1 MSLCDFWQLFTCQGI
16 LDHGS
21 ELQVC
26 EVGMRD
32 TEFVVHPAKEAAKD
46 NFLGAKVTPQRSR
59 STEEGSERSRIASG
73 PRETALHAASRC
85 GLREVVKALLEGKA
99 NPLQRN
105 AQGDLPH
112 AVAQRAGRPECAELL
127 KVLAPQESASGPV
140 ELLDEEEAE
149 QAKLSRW
156 GGVCIETRTRPVF
169 SQIARAR
176 EKRRE
181 KKSRQREKRAGT
193 PDQEKSEKAGK
204 SYVEK
209 ELTGE
214 ALQKR
219 VTELRREKARTA
231 QKAKHLARRAEEETA
246 KEQQCSS
253 QLQELRRRSQELKS
267 MFQQKKAE
275 AEKAE
280 AAARVAEEKVNAL
293 VHQRSEIHE
302 EVAQQK
308 QELQAMK
315 HTVLMRLAT
324 LLCMVTPCS
333 AAPYAK
339 MPLLMPSA
347 RFELRDGHS
356 MPVVGLGVYMSK
368 PGKETYDAVKWALE
382 AGYRMIDTAAIYQNE
397 DSVGEAIAD
406 SGVPRNDIFLTTKLW
421 DADHGY
427 DAAEAFAMTF
437 YDIDQGF
444 SNTGIEEVTIQG
456 DWTVAIHSPHF
467 RRIQFRSTLAGMAM
481 DSPTDARILTED
493 QFHKAVTIRFNEVDA
508 FQVSL
513 GVLSTG
519 AHHRFFEFLGEASLL
534 CAHLPEG
541 GPAPAPPGLIPK
553 RPFETVALT
562 HEQWVFEGWEV
573 KEEDPV
579 VIGDAVLHG
588 KHVVGADELRH
599 DQTLRCTAKGTV
611 RKVLPSLG
619 RDTRNVD
626 VGETLLPD
634 LGVAII
640 AFPIVRPPGLVERP
654 QKYDF
659 FVVTERTYRFNLFQV
674 HPGEH
679 VVMGQAL
686 FDGKPVI
693 GAPGTTRSRSR
704 LARLLSH
711 PRFMEKGQIIE
722 MGVGVARI
730 TVEVTTTSYNASAA
744 QIQGS
749 EDCRLFLSK
758 GPAATLHPDHRSTS
772 SSSTGGGLCVDI

>member
-1 MSLCDFWQLFTCQGI
+1 MAFARLFEHPAGTTAAREIVREDENTLLVQGFRRNAESPESLRCRGLLPCRPWAMVSMAGVLLLGVLWRSHRSGDFQVFTFQDWEEELPKCEDFPKLDFLWVAHSN
-16 LDHGS
+16 LDHKGPDM
-21 ELQVC
+21 
-26 EVGMRD
+26 G
-32 TEFVVHPAKEAAKD
+32 
-46 NFLGAKVTPQRSR
+46 
-59 STEEGSERSRIASG
+59 EEGLVYRVRNYKGEHMEMVFNAVENFQAFDSKMFGLHGFYGSLNVA
-73 PRETALHAASRC
+73 ALS
-85 GLREVVKALLEGKA
+85 KAHL
-99 NPLQRN
+99 
-105 AQGDLPH
+105 
-112 AVAQRAGRPECAELL
+112 
-127 KVLAPQESASGPV
+127 
-140 ELLDEEEAE
+140 
-149 QAKLSRW
+149 
-156 GGVCIETRTRPVF
+156 
-169 SQIARAR
+169 
-176 EKRRE
+176 
-181 KKSRQREKRAGT
+181 
-193 PDQEKSEKAGK
+193 
-204 SYVEK
+204 
-209 ELTGE
+209 
-214 ALQKR
+214 R
-219 VTELRREKARTA
+219 VTFRD
-231 QKAKHLARRAEEETA
+231 HET
-246 KEQQCSS
+246 
-253 QLQELRRRSQELKS
+253 
-267 MFQQKKAE
+267 KKP
-275 AEKAE
+275 
-280 AAARVAEEKVNAL
+280 
-293 VHQRSEIHE
+293 
-302 EVAQQK
+302 
-308 QELQAMK
+308 
-315 HTVLMRLAT
+315 
-324 LLCMVTPCS
+324 VT
-333 AAPYAK
+333 
-339 MPLLMPSA
+339 M
-347 RFELRDGHS
+347 
-356 MPVVGLGVYMSK
+356 
-368 PGKETYDAVKWALE
+368 
-382 AGYRMIDTAAIYQNE
+382 
-397 DSVGEAIAD
+397 
-406 SGVPRNDIFLTTKLW
+406 
-421 DADHGY
+421 
-427 DAAEAFAMTF
+427 EAFAMTF

-456 DWTVAIHSPHF
+456 DWTVAIVSTHTGVHVEHSPHF

-541 GPAPAPPGLIPK
+541 GPAPVGKAYWNPRKHAPPGLIPK

-611 RKVLPSLG
+611 RKVLP
-619 RDTRNVD
+619 NVD

-693 GAPGTTRSRSR
+693 GEELGESVSIKANSSGHVEMVLETLHPNYFVLKDVAVMLIRPKVLWPPGIQAESPQDHILTTDRVLVFLEWKAHIDDEVSPGDPLM
-704 LARLLSH
+704 LAQDWGSGKPHVLHASVKGLLSH

-749 EDCRLFLSK
+749 EDSFNPFLWLSI
-758 GPAATLHPDHRSTS
+758 GA
-772 SSSTGGGLCVDI
+772 GVVIG